1 MLLLPASLER
11 RSASHSQMLEN
22 VHHER
27 AVVVEK
33 YASQTHAQ
41 TRGQG
46 KTNPR
51 ATECS
56 ALYVV
61 ACVEAGLHAQ
71 GYVRVSPDMLCGASL
86 FTVRNMKDAA

>member
-33 YASQTHAQ
+33 YASQTHTHKHAAKVRQIREPQSAQ
-41 TRGQG
+41 HSTWWL
-46 KTNPR
+46 
-51 ATECS
+51 A
-56 ALYVV
+56 
-61 ACVEAGLHAQ
+61 
-71 GYVRVSPDMLCGASL
+71 
-86 FTVRNMKDAA
+86 